1 MPPACAATLPTLSGD
16 EVALSEAIAASPF
29 RADIERDLGKQYFV
43 SMDLQKKLYCE
54 ANVPLRQQES
64 RLTNEYQK
72 IMATAEIPFDGKNL
86 NLYGV
91 QKYFEH
97 PDRAIRA
104 AAVKAYSKFY
114 EDNEPRLE
122 QIWDELI
129 RIRNQMGKNLGYEN
143 YIPVG
148 YLEQGRTDYGEQEV
162 ASFRE
167 QVRTFLFRCARSS
180 MTRRPSALA
189 LITSCG
195 TTKRWYFRM
204 ATLSLRVTT
213 RSWSRPRRRCTTRSA
228 RKPANLSTS

>member
-72 IMATAEIPFDGKNL
+72 IMATAEIPFDGKKL

-97 PDRAIRA
+97 PDRAMRA
-104 AAVKAYSKFY
+104 FVLK
-114 EDNEPRLE
+114 ETCDP
-122 QIWDELI
+122 
-129 RIRNQMGKNLGYEN
+129 G
-143 YIPVG
+143 
-148 YLEQGRTDYGEQEV
+148 
-162 ASFRE
+162 
-167 QVRTFLFRCARSS
+167 
-180 MTRRPSALA
+180 
-189 LITSCG
+189 
-195 TTKRWYFRM
+195 
-204 ATLSLRVTT
+204 
-213 RSWSRPRRRCTTRSA
+213 
-228 RKPANLSTS
+228 

>member
-1 MPPACAATLPTLSGD
+1 MTTRCPRSAAT
-16 EVALSEAIAASPF
+16 EVALSEAIASSPF
-29 RADIERDLGKQYFV
+29 RADIEREFGKQYFV

-72 IMATAEIPFDGKNL
+72 IMATAEIPFDGKTL

-97 PDRAIRA
+97 PDRAMRA
-104 AAVKAYSKFY
+104 AAVKAYAKFY

-122 QIWDELI
+122 EIWDELI

-148 YLEQGRTDYGEQEV
+148 YLEQGRTDYGEKEV

-167 QVRTFLFRCARSS
+167 QVRTVPCAAVPRSS
-180 MTRRPSALA
+180 MTRRPSASA
-189 LITSCG
+189 STTSCG
-195 TTKRWYFRM
+195 TTKRWSSRT
-204 ATLSLRVTT
+204 ATPSLRATT

-228 RKPANLSTS
+228 RRPANSSTS